1 MVVALYFAAP
11 GAGQVPWPLLAV
23 TGRLVMTAAGVWAAA
38 RLFGAGLTAIFVINA
53 AGPCHPHC
61 LQSVAPAVGL
71 LPTLVPQ
78 QRRRGAPHQQNGNT

>member
-53 AGPCHPHC
+53 LGFT
-61 LQSVAPAVGL
+61 LLGL
-71 LPTLVPQ
+71 AILIAFKAWLL
-78 QRRRGAPHQQNGNT
+78 R